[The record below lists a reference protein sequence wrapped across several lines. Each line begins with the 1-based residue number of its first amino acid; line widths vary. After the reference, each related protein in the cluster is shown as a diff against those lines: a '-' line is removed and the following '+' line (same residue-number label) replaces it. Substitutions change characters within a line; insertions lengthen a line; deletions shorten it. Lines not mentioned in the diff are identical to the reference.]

1 MCSGVG
7 AAGGAGPSLL
17 ALPPDLL
24 SPLPIWDTPSPS
36 KAVLLLLLSGPEL
49 PLAAGQDEL
58 QGSSRTA
65 TQRSCGG
72 VGGSGWESPIPTQT
86 PLW

>member
-1 MCSGVG
+1 MYSGVG
-7 AAGGAGPSLL
+7 AAGGAGPGLL
-17 ALPPDLL
+17 TLPPDIL

-36 KAVLLLLLSGPEL
+36 KAALLLLLSGPEL
-49 PLAAGQDEL
+49 PLAADQAEL